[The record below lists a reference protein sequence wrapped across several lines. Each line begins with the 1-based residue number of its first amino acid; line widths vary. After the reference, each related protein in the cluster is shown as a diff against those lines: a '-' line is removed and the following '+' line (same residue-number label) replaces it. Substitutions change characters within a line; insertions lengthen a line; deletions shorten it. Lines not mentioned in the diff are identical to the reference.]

1 MQFSVYQISRKGGR
15 EKNEDRMG
23 YCYTRDS
30 GLFALA
36 DGMGGH
42 PEGEVAS
49 QLALQTMAALFQR
62 DAKSKL
68 DDPLRFLHDAIL
80 AGHHQLLRYATEKAL
95 MDTPRTTI
103 VACVLQGNAAY
114 WAHCGDSRLYLVR
127 DGKLIARTRDHSYTE
142 LQETLAHVVPMGEK
156 FNRNV
161 LFTCLG
167 SPGKPVVDT
176 AGPMLLQAGDRLL
189 LCSDGLWGSVTDAEI
204 AQQLGAR
211 ALSDAVPE
219 LVEQALRHAGP
230 KSDNVTIIAAEW
242 ESAEDI
248 DSKTGVSTQAL
259 GEEVFAST
267 IQAGVVV
274 GDVPP
279 DELDEAEIERSIKEI
294 NEAIR
299 RSNEKR
305 SSS

>member
-1 MQFSVYQISRKGGR
+1 VRFSVYQVSRKGGR

-62 DAKSKL
+62 DAKPTL
-68 DDPLRFLHDAIL
+68 ADPLRFLHDAIV

-103 VACVLQGNAAY
+103 VACILQGDSAY

-127 DGKLIARTRDHSYTE
+127 DGKLIARTRDHSYSE
-142 LQETLAHVVPMGEK
+142 LQETLAHVVPIGEK

-176 AGPMLLQAGDRLL
+176 AGPLLMRTGDRVL
-189 LCSDGLWGSVTDAEI
+189 LCSDGLWGSVSDTEI
-204 AQQLGAR
+204 AEQLAQR
-211 ALSDAVPE
+211 TIADAVPE
-219 LVEQALRHAGP
+219 LVERALRHAGA
-230 KSDNVTIIAAEW
+230 KSDNVTVIAAEW
-242 ESAEDI
+242 EGAEDT
-248 DSKTGVSTQAL
+248 DSTSGISTQSL

-274 GDVPP
+274 GDPAT

-294 NEAIR
+294 NDAIR
-299 RSNEKR
+299 RSNEKKA
-305 SSS
+305 